1 MTNRM
6 RNVSILIFGILVAGI
21 FGVIMFHQLKHG
33 DFPGYISYAR
43 EFSETGYLYKVP
55 HTLLE
60 RLIVII
66 RALLPANILV
76 WISPLA
82 KQVYDIKAF
91 EISTLI
97 LMVLVYCSVAFIIL
111 RSLLTRWKITEK
123 PVLWF
128 ALAITLI
135 IMTIG
140 PIFIFTYPQRMFVGY
155 ISPNRYDSP
164 TYILFKP
171 FVILMFWG
179 IIDNL
184 FEKWDWKKSI
194 LMCLA
199 VVCATLSKPNFT
211 LTIIPAVGLLLLFYL
226 KKLKKVNWLYLIF
239 AIGVPAFVVLLG
251 QFVINY
257 TGDRGDR
264 LVLDPFRSILH
275 YVPNLYVEAAFILLS
290 ILFPLMVT
298 IMNWKDVKGR
308 VDFRLAWINFAIA
321 LVIGL
326 VLTEE
331 INATNNNS
339 WNSPMIAVFLLF
351 LVTIIYYAEGVVTH
365 YRANKKWLMKREILP
380 AVVLVLHFVCGVIY
394 YVATLLNTG
403 IIVN

>member
-1 MTNRM
+1 MTNKA
-6 RNVSILIFGILVAGI
+6 RNISILLFGILVAGI

-43 EFSETGYLYKVP
+43 EFSEVGYLYKVP

-97 LMVLVYCSVAFIIL
+97 LMVLVYCGMAYLIV
-111 RSLLTRWKITEK
+111 RTLLKRWKIAER
-123 PVLWF
+123 PVMWF
-128 ALAITLI
+128 ALVVTLV
-135 IMTIG
+135 IMLVG
-140 PIFIFTYPQRMFVGY
+140 PIFLFTYPQRMFVGY

-171 FVILMFWG
+171 FVLLMFWG
-179 IIDNL
+179 ILENL
-184 FEKWDWKKSI
+184 FEKWDSKKSI

-199 VVCATLSKPNFT
+199 VVCATLAKPNFT
-211 LTIIPAVGLLLLFYL
+211 LTIIPAVGFLLLFYL

-239 AIGVPAFVVLLG
+239 AAGLPAFIVLLG

-290 ILFPLMVT
+290 IMFPLIIT
-298 IMNWKDVKGR
+298 IMNWKDTKNR
-308 VDFRLAWINFAIA
+308 LDFRLAWINFAIA
-321 LVIGL
+321 MVIGL

-351 LVTIIYYAEGVVTH
+351 LVTIIYYAEGMVAN
-365 YRANKKWLMKREILP
+365 YRANRKWLTKRDILP
-380 AVVLVLHFVCGVIY
+380 GAVLALHLACGIIY
-394 YVATLLNTG
+394 YVATLLNMG